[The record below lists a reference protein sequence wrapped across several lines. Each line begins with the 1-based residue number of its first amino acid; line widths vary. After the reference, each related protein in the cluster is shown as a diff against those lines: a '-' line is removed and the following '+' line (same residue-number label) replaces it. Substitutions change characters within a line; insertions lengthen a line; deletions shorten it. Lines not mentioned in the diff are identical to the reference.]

1 MPENKNTPTIDVNAR
16 PIIRNWIIKI
26 SDIRRIFIRRNEV
39 GSNVSTHIEIRYNS
53 VDGYK
58 NNESEGF
65 DQLEYPP
72 DEIVFIFYKILKCIK
87 KCKKSK
93 DDYLIITED
102 DIYLLS
108 ETNITGI

>member
-39 GSNVSTHIEIRYNS
+39 GSTVSTHIEIRYNS
-53 VDGYK
+53 IDGYK
-58 NNESEGF
+58 NNESVGF

-72 DEIVFIFYKILKCIK
+72 DEIVFVFYKILKCIK

-93 DDYLIITED
+93 DDYLIITEA